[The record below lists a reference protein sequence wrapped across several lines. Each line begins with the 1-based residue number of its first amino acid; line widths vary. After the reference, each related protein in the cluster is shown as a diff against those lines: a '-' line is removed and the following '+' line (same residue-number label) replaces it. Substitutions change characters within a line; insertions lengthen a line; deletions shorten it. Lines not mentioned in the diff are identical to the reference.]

1 MSNDYEKAVDTLMK
15 DVKDLRADM
24 KDILSALHGKARDS
38 VETAKES
45 LRESAAERG
54 DQVREAARAVGRSCQ
69 QAFEDYAAKIGERPF
84 VSLLAALGV
93 GVILGGV
100 LLRRRQ

>member
-24 KDILSALHGKARDS
+24 KGILSALHGKARDC
-38 VETAKES
+38 VENAKES
-45 LRESAAERG
+45 LHESAAERA
-54 DQVREAARAVGRSCQ
+54 DQVRAAASAVGRSCQ
-69 QAFEDYAAKIGERPF
+69 RAVEDYAAKIGERPF
-84 VSLLAALGV
+84 VSVLAALGM
-93 GVILGGV
+93 GVILGGL